1 MLDPRYLGALR
12 KIHDRLRDSNVNWVI
27 TAGVNLALQGL
38 PVEVHDI
45 DLLTDEAGAYEIERR
60 FAEFVTRR
68 VRFSADEGVR
78 SHFGTLSIDGIEVE
92 IMGDVQIR
100 REDGKWEDAPD
111 PDSCK
116 RLVEVEGMGIPVRSL
131 EYECEA
137 YRKLGRVG
145 KAEMVRKWLY
155 GEDESRKA

>member
-1 MLDPRYLGALR
+1 MLDSRYLGALR
-12 KIHDRLRDSNVNWVI
+12 TIRDRLRDSNVNWVV
-27 TAGVNLALQGL
+27 TAGVSLALQGL

-60 FAEFVTRR
+60 LAEFATRG

-78 SHFGTLSIDGIEVE
+78 SHFGTLMINGIKVD
-92 IMGDVQIR
+92 IMGDLQIR
-100 REDGKWEDAPD
+100 SEDGNWEDVPA

-116 RLVEVEGMGIPVRSL
+116 RLVEVEGMSIPVRSL

-145 KAEMVRKWLY
+145 KAEMVRKWLN
-155 GEDESRKA
+155 GEDESHKS

>member
-1 MLDPRYLGALR
+1 MLDPRYLGVLR
-12 KIHDRLRDSNVNWVI
+12 KIQDRPHDSSVKWVI

-45 DLLTDEAGAYEIERR
+45 DLQTDEAGAYEIERR
-60 FAEFVTRR
+60 FAGFVTRE
-68 VRFSADEGVR
+68 VRFSAEERIR
-78 SHFGTLSIDGIEVE
+78 SHFGTLMVDGIEVE